1 MPEILK
7 NLPSLIQKW
16 IEPNLSAFSADRQL
30 SVWLVALIVGGIVSI
45 AAILFREAIGLVQWI
60 WLSDRSENV
69 VTAAQ
74 NTPWYVILLAP
85 MIGGAIVGWI
95 LTNYLPLK
103 RTGGIPDVMEAR
115 TMDGRFLLGVSCF
128 CHFRSGL
135 RIGISYFSICFGQ
148 HRLCSA
154 KHRYTTFLETC
165 DWRIPD
171 RKHCN
176 LLPRNFRGWL

>member
-1 MPEILK
+1 MLVK
-7 NLPSLIQKW
+7 KLGKLTGRGKCRK
-16 IEPNLSAFSADRQL
+16 FF

-115 TMDGRFLLGVSCF
+115 TMDGRDIDMKSAFVSAGTTAISLGAGAS
-128 CHFRSGL
+128 SG
-135 RIGISYFSICFGQ
+135 REGPMVRTHCW
-148 HRLCSA
+148 RLVC
-154 KHRYTTFLETC
+154 
-165 DWRIPD
+165 P
-171 RKHCN
+171 
-176 LLPRNFRGWL
+176 